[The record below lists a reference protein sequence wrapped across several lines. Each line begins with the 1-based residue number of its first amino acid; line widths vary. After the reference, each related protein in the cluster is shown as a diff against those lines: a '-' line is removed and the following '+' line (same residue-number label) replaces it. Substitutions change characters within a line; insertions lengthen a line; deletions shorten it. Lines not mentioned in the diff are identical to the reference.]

1 MKNLGTVG
9 LFGSNMGKDW
19 VSEYEKILAKL
30 FIEDNE
36 FLESSGAGLDS
47 NIFNVVPE
55 LRLIVGTFREMGDR
69 DGVSG
74 TYDQLRAELHRK
86 YGDDEIRIQ
95 IIDALLT
102 EIQEIEIGE
111 DERVVY
117 KNQFAD
123 WANFNVATKIMN
135 LWGDFIKSDIRNGDR
150 TKMYK
155 VMGKMK
161 ALAEFLPENEIKKA
175 PKEWN

>member
-19 VSEYEKILAKL
+19 VSKYEKILAKL
-30 FIEDNE
+30 FIEDEE
-36 FLESSGAGLDS
+36 FLETSGRGLDS

-55 LRLIVGTFREMGDR
+55 LRLIVGTFREMGER

-74 TYDQLRAELHRK
+74 TYEQLRAELHRK
-86 YGDDEIRIQ
+86 YGDDEIRMQ
-95 IIDALLT
+95 ILDALLT

-111 DERVVY
+111 EEMVVY

-123 WANFNVATKIMN
+123 WSFFNVATKIMN

-150 TKMYK
+150 AKMYK
-155 VMGKMK
+155 VMNAMK
-161 ALAEFLPENEIKKA
+161 QLADLLPEYEIKKA
-175 PKEWN
+175 PKDWN